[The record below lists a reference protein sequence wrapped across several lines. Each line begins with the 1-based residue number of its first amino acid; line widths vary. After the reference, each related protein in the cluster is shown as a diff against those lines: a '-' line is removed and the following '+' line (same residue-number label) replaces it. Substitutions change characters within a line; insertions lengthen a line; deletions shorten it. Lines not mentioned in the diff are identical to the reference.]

1 MVAIEVMAEIS
12 LESSPNRGCQGSTE
26 GSSKDWRTVATV
38 WDFPNDESK
47 EWVCLGSY
55 APILL
60 GNWETIGYQPWSGT
74 VISLAKLGVLTVC
87 CIL

>member
-38 WDFPNDESK
+38 WVFLMISK
-47 EWVCLGSY
+47 EWFALEAMRQYYWAIGKRLDTNLGT
-55 APILL
+55 
-60 GNWETIGYQPWSGT
+60 ER
-74 VISLAKLGVLTVC
+74 
-87 CIL
+87 

>member
-38 WDFPNDESK
+38 WVFLMMNPRSGLPWKLCANTI
-47 EWVCLGSY
+47 GQ
-55 APILL
+55 L
-60 GNWETIGYQPWSGT
+60 GNDWIPTLERNGN
-74 VISLAKLGVLTVC
+74 
-87 CIL
+87 

>member
-38 WDFPNDESK
+38 WVFLMMNPRSGFALEAMRQYYWAIGKRLDTN
-47 EWVCLGSY
+47 LGT
-55 APILL
+55 
-60 GNWETIGYQPWSGT
+60 ER
-74 VISLAKLGVLTVC
+74 
-87 CIL
+87 